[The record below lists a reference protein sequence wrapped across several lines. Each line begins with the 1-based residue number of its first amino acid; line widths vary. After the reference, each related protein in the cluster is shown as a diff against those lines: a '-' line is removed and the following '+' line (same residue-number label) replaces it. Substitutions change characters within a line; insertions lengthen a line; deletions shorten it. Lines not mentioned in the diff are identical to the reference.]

1 MKKSIKY
8 VSTMVLCSSIITG
21 ALHMPS
27 VSYAATKQVG
37 DTANSVNDAKLI
49 TEFQQELQQHLNNR
63 ETNITIKY
71 KTKHANVQ
79 EVLDT
84 LVQAYNQTLEKD
96 EYLKYN
102 VSSTKFSIRGVPGNY
117 SFTLN
122 ISYRETKEQS
132 QYVMKQAK
140 SIVNSIITA
149 GMDENEKV
157 KAIHDYVVKH
167 VSYDTSLQSYTAYDA
182 LANRTAVC
190 QGYALL
196 TYQLLKEA
204 GIQSHIVTGTGNGQS
219 HAWNLVNIDGKWY
232 HLDTTFDDPVPDKQG
247 RVMYSYFNMS
257 DEQMSKDHQW
267 DRSKYPVANTNYYNE
282 LTTKIKAGN
291 KKSSIYQQI
300 LKDTNLVY
308 LAPEFGA
315 EDYKQL
321 KQKLQQKF
329 TSKQEKIELCYHQ
342 TVDKT
347 MQDVK
352 KVLNEISWPKGAKQV
367 SYQVAPYQAQAGS
380 SLLTIT
386 FAY

>member
-37 DTANSVNDAKLI
+37 DTTNSVNDAKLI

-102 VSSTKFSIRGVPGNY
+102 ISSTKFSIRGLPGNY

-140 SIVNSIITA
+140 SIVNSIITT

-182 LANRTAVC
+182 LVNRSAVC

-219 HAWNLVNIDGKWY
+219 HAWNLVNIDSKWY

-291 KKSSIYQQI
+291 KKSSSYQQI

-386 FAY
+386 FTY